1 MDLSS
6 ETQIG
11 YDAQTLRDPFLEK
24 SKAGISGSHS
34 RSRVTCDVWHRSSML
49 NCGLY
54 TDDVT
59 ALKRLMQVAG
69 GGGGSSYGSSD
80 AYYNGQPV
88 TMHTGLSTLQCGPT
102 GTGRVVTR
110 PSFLPPSI
118 FKDEIIIHVLIVLSI
133 DTTSFLGHLLTFLS
147 TATLML
153 RSHFKRPALAY
164 TGGAHGGRNSR
175 GYPAGYDGLGGK
187 GMRHSSGD
195 GAG

>member
-24 SKAGISGSHS
+24 SKVGISGSHS

-69 GGGGSSYGSSD
+69 GGGGSSYASSD

-88 TMHTGLSTLQCGPT
+88 TMHAGLSTLQCGLT
-102 GTGRVVTR
+102 GTWRVETR
-110 PSFLPPSI
+110 PSFLPPRI
-118 FKDEIIIHVLIVLSI
+118 WKDDIIIHVLIVLSI
-133 DTTSFLGHLLTFLS
+133 DTTSFLGHLLTIFVNRN
-147 TATLML
+147 TDAAVTLQKACIGVYWWCARRKERSRLPGRL
-153 RSHFKRPALAY
+153 RWPWRQ
-164 TGGAHGGRNSR
+164 
-175 GYPAGYDGLGGK
+175 
-187 GMRHSSGD
+187 RH
-195 GAG
+195 APQQR